1 MKNSITFSIHTLGC
15 KVNSYESNIV
25 VEKCLEQGFE
35 KVEFGSNLGY
45 LDNQYVRRD

>member
-35 KVEFGSNLGY
+35 KVEFGQTSDISIINT
-45 LDNQYVRRD
+45 